1 MRIIAQFSVALCLAL
16 SAIASPTQAESY
28 DTGTLQCGAFGPLS
42 PYNTV
47 LLANCIPEQW
57 YTCLATDTTGCMAGD
72 PSNIE
77 ELVARDPSTAA
88 PAGGAASVSEAP
100 FLCPE
105 TGMVSCSVIFTEE
118 GKSKASL
125 SIAII
130 TGTAA
135 LLGSAVAS
143 PSILRVTAPKTSKR
157 QVQEITGELG
167 CTAKGPLAGPWAVE
181 LFTCTTDSNYTCQ
194 ATEMTGC
201 TAGDATNI
209 ESLMV
214 LDSTTG
220 QALSGAASIAE
231 AYFRCPE
238 NGLVQCAV
246 HFANNG
252 SEASSYGLRITNAT
266 EQTPFLNA
274 TFGAPTN
281 DSSANSTD
289 TDSLSDGPTDSLGSE
304 PTDSMS
310 DSGFGSP
317 TDSMSDSGSGNPT
330 DSDTGFGSP
339 TDSDT
344 GFGSPSGSTSDSGN
358 PSDTSGGFGNPT
370 DTTESPASTDS
381 GFGGSGSDNGGS
393 GPDNGGSGPDNG
405 GSGPDN
411 GGSGPDN
418 GSSGSDSDTVLA
430 PSGTSGGPSSDSFN
444 SQVMG
449 SGTPGASSSS
459 FSTSTSGFGSVP
471 TDELSG
477 FS

>member
-1 MRIIAQFSVALCLAL
+1 MHFRSVA
-16 SAIASPTQAESY
+16 I
-28 DTGTLQCGAFGPLS
+28 
-42 PYNTV
+42 
-47 LLANCIPEQW
+47 I
-57 YTCLATDTTGCMAGD
+57 
-72 PSNIE
+72 
-77 ELVARDPSTAA
+77 
-88 PAGGAASVSEAP
+88 VS
-100 FLCPE
+100 
-105 TGMVSCSVIFTEE
+105 
-118 GKSKASL
+118 
-125 SIAII
+125 
-130 TGTAA
+130 TAA

-143 PSILRVTAPKTSKR
+143 PSVLRVTAPKTSKR

-266 EQTPFLNA
+266 EETPFSNA
-274 TFGAPTN
+274 TFGAPTD
-281 DSSANSTD
+281 DSAANSTD
-289 TDSLSDGPTDSLGSE
+289 TDSLSDAPTDSLSSE

-310 DSGFGSP
+310 DSGFGS
-317 TDSMSDSGSGNPT
+317 PT

-344 GFGSPSGSTSDSGN
+344 GFGSPSDSASDFGS
-358 PSDTSGGFGNPT
+358 PSDTSGGFGSPT
-370 DTTESPASTDS
+370 DTTESPAGTDS
-381 GFGGSGSDNGGS
+381 GFGG
-393 GPDNGGSGPDNG
+393 
-405 GSGPDN
+405 
-411 GGSGPDN
+411 
-418 GSSGSDSDTVLA
+418 SGSDSDTVLA
-430 PSGTSGGPSSDSFN
+430 PSGTSGGPSGDSFD
-444 SQVMG
+444 SQVIG
-449 SGTPGASSSS
+449 SDIPVSTSNS
-459 FSTSTSGFGSVP
+459 FSTSTSGFDSVP